1 MKGARDPYRVAARL
15 ERTRE
20 RGAAERLPELRAML
34 AQIALHLGVRSKH
47 PADLLA
53 AAEQLPLSM
62 KAMCKDWEDLA
73 EQIRTMQAE
82 LADVRRQLV
91 DVTAERN
98 QLRAL
103 IDLSNASSDVIV
115 ARVSSRIKV
124 TP

>member
-1 MKGARDPYRVAARL
+1 VTHAYDLAQVRAARMQH
-15 ERTRE
+15 RR
-20 RGAAERLPELRAML
+20 AADQNAEAHALIR
-34 AQIALHLGVRSKH
+34 QIALHLGVRSKH

-53 AAEQLPLSM
+53 ATEQLPLSM

-73 EQIRTMQAE
+73 EQIRNMQKE

-91 DVTAERN
+91 DVTAERD

-103 IDLSNASSDVIV
+103 INLSNASSDVIV